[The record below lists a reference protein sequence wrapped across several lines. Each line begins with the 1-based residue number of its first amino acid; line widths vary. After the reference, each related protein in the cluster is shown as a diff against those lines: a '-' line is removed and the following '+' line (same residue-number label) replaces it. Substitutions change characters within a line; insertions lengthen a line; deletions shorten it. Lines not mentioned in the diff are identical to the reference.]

1 MKTDFT
7 KVATATALFLFC
19 SLPSSPLFAEELYKW
34 VDREGNVT
42 YQSEPPP
49 ADAWSVQK
57 PKINTEVEQEEEAEV
72 PVTVP
77 LVFYVKPECPL
88 CEQARAYF
96 TEKNIAVTEV
106 DISENADEAEK
117 MLKQVGHNDV
127 PTVIVGN
134 KAITGFQEKT
144 MSTILVNSGYKLSP
158 AEGDEEAVEEG
169 SEQGAQEGAEGFV
182 QEAAPVQQ

>member
-1 MKTDFT
+1 MKSDFS
-7 KVATATALFLFC
+7 KGAAGAALFMICNLFV
-19 SLPSSPLFAEELYKW
+19 SPLLAGELYKW

-49 ADAWSVQK
+49 ADAWSVEK
-57 PKINTEVEQEEEAEV
+57 SKINTVVEQEEEAEA

-77 LVFYVKPECPL
+77 LVFYVKPDCPL
-88 CEQARAYF
+88 CDQAKAYF
-96 TEKNIAVTEV
+96 AEKNIAATEV
-106 DISENADEAEK
+106 DISANADEAEK

-144 MSTILVNSGYKLSP
+144 MNTILVNSGYKLPP
-158 AEGDEEAVEEG
+158 AEGDEEVVEEG
-169 SEQGAQEGAEGFV
+169 TEQGAQEGAEGFV